1 MVTKTLEKPA
11 PICPLNQANPHSF
24 TCIPSQIT
32 ALYATRSIIC
42 FFLSLTEERK
52 SVPLPTHVLYANGQ
66 LHLEVA
72 EILGQFIPM
81 VIESEESLQE
91 CQ

>member
-1 MVTKTLEKPA
+1 MYLYVTKPV
-11 PICPLNQANPHSF
+11 
-24 TCIPSQIT
+24 
-32 ALYATRSIIC
+32 IC
-42 FFLSLTEERK
+42 FFLFLTRERK

-72 EILGQFIPM
+72 EVLGQFITM

>member
-1 MVTKTLEKPA
+1 MATKTLEKPA
-11 PICPLNQANPHSF
+11 PICPLNQAYPPF
-24 TCIPSQIT
+24 TCIPSQIS
-32 ALYATRSIIC
+32 ALYATRTIIC

-72 EILGQFIPM
+72 EILGQFVTM